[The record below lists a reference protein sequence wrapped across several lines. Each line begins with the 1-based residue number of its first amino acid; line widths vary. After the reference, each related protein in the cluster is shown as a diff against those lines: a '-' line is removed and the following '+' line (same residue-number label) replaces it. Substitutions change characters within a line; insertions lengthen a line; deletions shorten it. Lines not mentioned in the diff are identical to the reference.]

1 MWQPVKEPW
10 QYRVLDMNPP
20 SLDVAALAESLK
32 LTPTQRLEN
41 VQRLNALAIEL
52 QRATRDAAKT
62 K

>member
-1 MWQPVKEPW
+1 
-10 QYRVLDMNPP
+10 MNPP
-20 SLDVAALAESLK
+20 SLDVAALAEGLK
-32 LTPTQRLEN
+32 LTATQRLEN